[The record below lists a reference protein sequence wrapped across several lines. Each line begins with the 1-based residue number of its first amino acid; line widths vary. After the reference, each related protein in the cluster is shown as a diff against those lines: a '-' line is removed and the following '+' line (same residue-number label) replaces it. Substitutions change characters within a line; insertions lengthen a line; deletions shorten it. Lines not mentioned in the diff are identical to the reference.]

1 MKTPPPSLPVRAP
14 AGKIAPPL
22 GPGIPSSSGADFLT
36 TKLDI
41 AVQWAQSNSL
51 WPMPFGTACCAIEF
65 MSVVSSHYDLAR
77 FGAEVVRFSPRQSDL
92 LIVAGTV
99 VDKLAPVLKK
109 IYDQMPEPK
118 WVISMGVCASTGG
131 FYRAYH
137 VVQGI
142 DEIVP
147 VDVYVAG
154 CPPTPENLI
163 HGIIELQKKIQ
174 SGELA
179 RHRESK
185 TFVPIRV
192 GEDPRPSIP
201 AYSQAPMAHLQGQ
214 HGFPEMGESAEA
226 ESRKAKGGPK

>member
-1 MKTPPPSLPVRAP
+1 MKTPP
-14 AGKIAPPL
+14 IAPPL
-22 GPGIPSSSGADFLT
+22 GPGIPSTSGADFLT
-36 TKLDI
+36 TKLDV

-65 MSVVSSHYDLAR
+65 MSTVSSHYDLAR

-109 IYDQMPEPK
+109 IYDQMAEPK

-179 RHRESK
+179 RHREAK

-192 GEDPRPSIP
+192 GTDPDLSIP
-201 AYSQAPMAHLQGQ
+201 AYSDGVMAHMQGKKEL
-214 HGFPEMGESAEA
+214 PEIGETAEA
-226 ESRKAKGGPK
+226 ELDAKAKAAAGEGDR

>member
-1 MKTPPPSLPVRAP
+1 
-14 AGKIAPPL
+14 
-22 GPGIPSSSGADFLT
+22 
-36 TKLDI
+36 
-41 AVQWAQSNSL
+41 
-51 WPMPFGTACCAIEF
+51 MPFGTACCAIEF

-109 IYDQMPEPK
+109 IYDQMSEPK
-118 WVISMGVCASTGG
+118 WVISMGVCACTGG

-163 HGIIELQKKIQ
+163 LGIMMLQKKIQ

-179 RHRESK
+179 RHREAK

-192 GEDPRPSIP
+192 GEDPVTAIP
-201 AYSQAPMAHLQGQ
+201 AYSNAVMAHVPGKHAL
-214 HGFPEMGESAEA
+214 PEMPSSAEDEATPGGRREMDA
-226 ESRKAKGGPK
+226 EIAAARGRENP